1 MDFDAVIFDS
11 LSELVG
17 GSLTSWSRCKAA
29 LPIKLGGVGLRL
41 ASEHSPAIF
50 LASVIACSPL
60 ILSLSGQEVPP
71 SYVSAALAA
80 LASSADL
87 SDLTSI
93 SDLDLPISQKSLS
106 GLIDRVKYSALL
118 SSTQDIRSKALL
130 LSSSI
135 PHAGD
140 WLGVLPS
147 PNIGLHLLDCEF
159 RLCLRYWLGVQLS
172 SDTTDCP
179 FCSRPADV
187 YGDHALAC
195 GGSSERVSRHN
206 ALRDVIFSA
215 AQAAALSPRREIPY
229 LVPDSLSRPADVF
242 LPSWLH
248 GRPAALDVTVVSP
261 LQAQVIQQA
270 ASVQGSALS
279 VAEQRKRS
287 VHLADCQRVGVSFLP
302 MAVESLGGW
311 SRDALSTIR
320 LIGHHLGTRI
330 GLPPKD
336 VSHHLL
342 QRLSVT
348 LWRFNAQMWLNRSP
362 TVLPLVDG
370 LL

>member
-1 MDFDAVIFDS
+1 M
-11 LSELVG
+11 
-17 GSLTSWSRCKAA
+17 
-29 LPIKLGGVGLRL
+29 
-41 ASEHSPAIF
+41 
-50 LASVIACSPL
+50 
-60 ILSLSGQEVPP
+60 
-71 SYVSAALAA
+71 
-80 LASSADL
+80 
-87 SDLTSI
+87 
-93 SDLDLPISQKSLS
+93 
-106 GLIDRVKYSALL
+106 
-118 SSTQDIRSKALL
+118 
-130 LSSSI
+130 
-135 PHAGD
+135 
-140 WLGVLPS
+140 
-147 PNIGLHLLDCEF
+147 
-159 RLCLRYWLGVQLS
+159 GVQLS

-330 GLPPKD
+330 GLPPQD